1 MLEAPRRRAAE
12 RCAVAHTRE
21 RGGWR
26 RDATARA
33 GERDACRARE
43 KEEREGGGREEGV
56 GERGGR
62 REDEVDY
69 FHL

>member
-1 MLEAPRRRAAE
+1 MRLRVPE
-12 RCAVAHTRE
+12 REMRVVHAKERRE
-21 RGGWR
+21 R
-26 RDATARA
+26 
-33 GERDACRARE
+33 
-43 KEEREGGGREEGV
+43 GGGREEGV